1 MSDVEKY
8 WDAIRA
14 KWPTPQPSWHELAP
28 QKQIMIIQ
36 SLNMLIAVM
45 Q

>member
-14 KWPTPQPSWHELAP
+14 KWPTPQPSWHELDP